1 MTIFPKK
8 IQKVSINIRSFT
20 FISLLKSLG
29 YTPHH
34 TKLLSPF
41 IVFNV
46 VPWLSTIPGI
56 VAGGLLTK
64 RLQSDGYTVS
74 HTRKIVESVCMIT
87 EAVCLLLIGNECNF
101 DSLQIERNDRLLS
114 IL

>member
-8 IQKVSINIRSFT
+8 IQKVSIEFKYVNFVLST
-20 FISLLKSLG
+20 KSLLRM
-29 YTPHH
+29 PHIV
-34 TKLLSPF
+34 LSFSFPSY
-41 IVFNV
+41 ILVFNV

-87 EAVCLLLIGNECNF
+87 EAVCLLLIGKE
-101 DSLQIERNDRLLS
+101 I
-114 IL
+114 

>member
-8 IQKVSINIRSFT
+8 IQKVSVNIKRFVNIVIIIILKRTVTNYFVLNISF
-20 FISLLKSLG
+20 FNIA
-29 YTPHH
+29 
-34 TKLLSPF
+34 
-41 IVFNV
+41 VFNV
-46 VPWLSTIPGI
+46 VPWLSTVPGI

-87 EAVCLLLIGNECNF
+87 EAVCLLFIGNK
-101 DSLQIERNDRLLS
+101 I
-114 IL
+114 

>member
-8 IQKVSINIRSFT
+8 IQKVSVNIKRFVNIVIIIILKRTVTNYFVLNISF
-20 FISLLKSLG
+20 FNIA
-29 YTPHH
+29 
-34 TKLLSPF
+34 
-41 IVFNV
+41 VFNV
-46 VPWLSTIPGI
+46 VPWLSTVPGI

-87 EAVCLLLIGNECNF
+87 EAVCLLLIGN
-101 DSLQIERNDRLLS
+101 
-114 IL
+114 